1 MKKHLITLCIFLSL
15 YLQSQQLIPLN
26 EKAYSDSLKNV
37 VNGKTDNHSKATAYF
52 LLSSFYRNTDS
63 LSSKN
68 YLQKAATL
76 GLKNPLNKAKYHYYE
91 GQHFIE
97 RNKEKAALSFQ
108 KAIKEFSKIKTEE
121 ADFYIASSWYNY
133 GVTQKNK
140 EGYPFL
146 VKILVEK
153 SIPQV
158 EKYKDHKTLGQLYS
172 QLAII
177 LTYNAEFA
185 KAFEYNTKAIQ
196 LLEKNAP
203 NSPELF
209 FAYLNTASNFCYQ
222 AKGDEA
228 KRFLDKAEKLI
239 QPYPESSSNASY
251 YYGKTLY
258 FITKQKNEEALPM
271 IEKGLVYAKKS
282 NQNLLTQMFYLNKY
296 DILRKQN
303 KLNEAK
309 KVLED
314 ILSEKTLII
323 DVNNRKTFYNQL
335 SSLNEQMGNLPEALI
350 WEKKYSKLSDSLNTE
365 NVKLE
370 LNKLE
375 TKFRTAEKQKEIAN
389 LNTEKAQKELEI
401 NKKNQYLWL
410 LGFASLFLIILM
422 IAIYFYTKK
431 LSKQKEINH
440 HQKLKEIAQQ
450 EELKI
455 TKAILEGEEKERER
469 VGKDLHDGLGG
480 MLAGVKIN
488 FSTWASQNLEQ
499 KNKENFNEIL
509 NQLDQSVSELRNISR
524 NLMPESLLKFGLE
537 TALKD
542 LCEFYTRNDLHI
554 DFQAIDINS
563 KLSLAIQINIF
574 RIVQEI
580 LANAVKHSEA
590 KNILLQC
597 SQSNDIFMITIEDD
611 GRGFDENYHSKT
623 KSMGLHNLRIR
634 VDYLKGKMEIN
645 SDNEGTAINI
655 ELNTHAIS

>member
-1 MKKHLITLCIFLSL
+1 MKNHLITICIFLSI
-15 YLQSQQLIPLN
+15 YVQSQQLIPLN
-26 EKAYSDSLKNV
+26 EKAYSDSLKKVANSKV
-37 VNGKTDNHSKATAYF
+37 DNNAKANSYF
-52 LLSSFYRNTDS
+52 LLSNFYRNTDS
-63 LSSKN
+63 FLSKN
-68 YLQKAATL
+68 YLEKGKALSANT
-76 GLKNPLNKAKYHYYE
+76 PLNNAKYHYYE
-91 GQHFIE
+91 GWHFLE
-97 RNKEKAALSFQ
+97 SNKEKAAVSFQ
-108 KAIKEFSKIKTEE
+108 KAIQEFSKIKSQE

-153 SIPQV
+153 SIPQI
-158 EKYKDHKTLGQLYS
+158 EQYKDHKTLGQFYS

-185 KAFEYNTKAIQ
+185 KAYEYNTKAIKI
-196 LLEKNAP
+196 LEKNAQH
-203 NSPELF
+203 SAELF

-228 KRFLDKAEKLI
+228 KKYLDKAEKLI
-239 QPYPESSSNASY
+239 QPYPDSNSNASF

-271 IEKGLVYAKKS
+271 IEKGLVYAKRS
-282 NQNLLTQMFYLNKY
+282 RQNLLTQMFYMNKY

-309 KVLED
+309 NVLEN

-323 DVNNRKTFYNQL
+323 DANNRKIFYNQL
-335 SSLNEQMGNLPEALI
+335 SSLNEQMGNLKEALV
-350 WEKKYSKLSDSLNTE
+350 WEKKYSKLNDSLNSE

-370 LNKLE
+370 LNTLE

-401 NKKNQYLWL
+401 NKKNQYLWIMV
-410 LGFASLFLIILM
+410 FASLFLLILIIS
-422 IAIYFYTKK
+422 IYFYTKK
-431 LSKQKEINH
+431 LAKEKEINH
-440 HQKLKEIAQQ
+440 SQKLKEIAQQ

-488 FSTWASQNLEQ
+488 FSAWASQNLEPE
-499 KNKENFNEIL
+499 NKQNFNEIL
-509 NQLDQSVSELRNISR
+509 HQLDHSVTELRNISR
-524 NLMPESLLKFGLE
+524 NLMPESLLKLGLE

-542 LCEFYTRNDLHI
+542 LCEFYSRKDLHI
-554 DFQAIDINS
+554 GFQSIDINS
-563 KLSLAIQINIF
+563 KLPLAVQINIF

-590 KNILLQC
+590 ENILLQC
-597 SQSNDIFMITIEDD
+597 SQSNDVFLITIEDD
-611 GRGFDENYHSKT
+611 GKGFSQDSSPT
-623 KSMGLHNLRIR
+623 KSMGLHNLRTR

-645 SDNEGTAINI
+645 SDHEGTAINI
-655 ELNTHAIS
+655 ELNTNAIS

>member
-1 MKKHLITLCIFLSL
+1 MKNHLITICVFLST
-15 YLQSQQLIPLN
+15 YVQSQQLIPLN
-26 EKAYSDSLKNV
+26 EKAYSDSLKKVANSKV
-37 VNGKTDNHSKATAYF
+37 DNNAKANSYF
-52 LLSSFYRNTDS
+52 LLSNFYRNTDS
-63 LSSKN
+63 LLSKN
-68 YLQKAATL
+68 YLEKGKALSPKTS
-76 GLKNPLNKAKYHYYE
+76 LNTAKYHYYE
-91 GQHFIE
+91 GWHFLE
-97 RNKEKAALSFQ
+97 SNKEKAAVSFQ
-108 KAIKEFSKIKTEE
+108 KAIKEFSKIKSQE

-153 SIPQV
+153 SIPQI
-158 EKYKDHKTLGQLYS
+158 EQYKDHKTLGQFYS

-185 KAFEYNTKAIQ
+185 KAYEYNTKAIKI
-196 LLEKNAP
+196 LEKNAP
-203 NSPELF
+203 HSAELF

-228 KRFLDKAEKLI
+228 KKYLDKAEKLI
-239 QPYPESSSNASY
+239 QPYPDSNSNASF

-271 IEKGLVYAKKS
+271 IEKGLVYAKRS
-282 NQNLLTQMFYLNKY
+282 RQNLLTQMFYMNKY

-309 KVLED
+309 NVLEN

-323 DVNNRKTFYNQL
+323 DANNRKIFYNQL
-335 SSLNEQMGNLPEALI
+335 SSLNEQMGNLKEALV
-350 WEKKYSKLSDSLNTE
+350 WEKKYSKLNDSLNSE

-370 LNKLE
+370 LNTLE

-389 LNTEKAQKELEI
+389 LNTEKAQKELEL
-401 NKKNQYLWL
+401 NKKNQYLWVL
-410 LGFASLFLIILM
+410 VFASLFLLILIIS
-422 IAIYFYTKK
+422 IYFYTKK
-431 LSKQKEINH
+431 LAKEKEINH
-440 HQKLKEIAQQ
+440 SQKLKEIAQQ

-488 FSTWASQNLEQ
+488 FSAWASQNLEPE
-499 KNKENFNEIL
+499 NKQNFNDIL
-509 NQLDQSVSELRNISR
+509 HQLDHSVTELRNISR
-524 NLMPESLLKFGLE
+524 NLMPESLLKLGLE

-542 LCEFYTRNDLHI
+542 LCEFYSRKDLHI
-554 DFQAIDINS
+554 DFQPIDINS
-563 KLSLAIQINIF
+563 KLPLAVQIDIF

-590 KNILLQC
+590 ENILLQC
-597 SQSNDIFMITIEDD
+597 SQSNDVFLITIEDD
-611 GRGFDENYHSKT
+611 GKGFSQDSSPT
-623 KSMGLHNLRIR
+623 KSMGLHNLKTR

-645 SDNEGTAINI
+645 SDHEGTAINI
-655 ELNTHAIS
+655 ELNTNAIS

>member
-1 MKKHLITLCIFLSL
+1 MKNHLITICIFLSI
-15 YLQSQQLIPLN
+15 YVQSQQLIPLN
-26 EKAYSDSLKNV
+26 EKAYSDSLKKVANSKV
-37 VNGKTDNHSKATAYF
+37 DNNAKANSYF
-52 LLSSFYRNTDS
+52 LLSNFYRNTDS
-63 LSSKN
+63 FLSKN
-68 YLQKAATL
+68 YLEKGKALSANT
-76 GLKNPLNKAKYHYYE
+76 PLNTAKYHYYE
-91 GQHFIE
+91 GWHFLE
-97 RNKEKAALSFQ
+97 SNKEKAAVSFQ
-108 KAIKEFSKIKTEE
+108 KAIKEFSKIKSQE
-121 ADFYIASSWYNY
+121 ADFFIASSWYNY

-153 SIPQV
+153 SIPQI
-158 EKYKDHKTLGQLYS
+158 EQYKDHKTLGQFYS

-185 KAFEYNTKAIQ
+185 KAYEYNTKAIKI
-196 LLEKNAP
+196 LEKNAP
-203 NSPELF
+203 HSAELF

-228 KRFLDKAEKLI
+228 KKYLDKAEKLI
-239 QPYPESSSNASY
+239 LPYPESNSNASF

-271 IEKGLVYAKKS
+271 IEKGLFYAKRS
-282 NQNLLTQMFYLNKY
+282 RQNLLTQMFYMNKY

-309 KVLED
+309 NVLQN

-323 DVNNRKTFYNQL
+323 DANNRKAFYNQL
-335 SSLNEQMGNLPEALI
+335 SSLNEQMGNLKEALV
-350 WEKKYSKLSDSLNTE
+350 WEKKYSKLNDSLNSE

-370 LNKLE
+370 LNTLE

-389 LNTEKAQKELEI
+389 LNTEKAQKELEL
-401 NKKNQYLWL
+401 NKKNQYLWIMF
-410 LGFASLFLIILM
+410 FASLFLLILIIS
-422 IAIYFYTKK
+422 IYFYTKK
-431 LSKQKEINH
+431 LAKEKEINH
-440 HQKLKEIAQQ
+440 SQKLKEIAQQ

-488 FSTWASQNLEQ
+488 FSAWASQNLEPE
-499 KNKENFNEIL
+499 NKQNFNEIL
-509 NQLDQSVSELRNISR
+509 HQLDHSVTELRNISR
-524 NLMPESLLKFGLE
+524 NLMPESLLKLGLE

-542 LCEFYTRNDLHI
+542 LCEFYSRKDLHI
-554 DFQAIDINS
+554 GFQSIDINS
-563 KLSLAIQINIF
+563 KLPLAVQINIF

-590 KNILLQC
+590 ENILLQC
-597 SQSNDIFMITIEDD
+597 SQSNEVFLITIEDD
-611 GRGFDENYHSKT
+611 GKGFSQDSSPT
-623 KSMGLHNLRIR
+623 KSMGLHNLKTR

-645 SDNEGTAINI
+645 SDHEGTAINI
-655 ELNTHAIS
+655 ELNTNAIS

>member
-1 MKKHLITLCIFLSL
+1 MKNHLITICVFLST
-15 YLQSQQLIPLN
+15 YIQSQQLIPLN
-26 EKAYSDSLKNV
+26 EKAYSDSLKTV
-37 VNGKTDNHSKATAYF
+37 VNSKVDNNAKANSYF
-52 LLSSFYRNTDS
+52 LLSNFYRNTDT
-63 LSSKN
+63 LLSKN
-68 YLQKAATL
+68 YLEKGKALSPKTS
-76 GLKNPLNKAKYHYYE
+76 LNTAKYHYYE
-91 GQHFIE
+91 GWHFLE
-97 RNKEKAALSFQ
+97 SNKEKAAVSFQ
-108 KAIKEFSKIKTEE
+108 KAIQEFSKIKSQE

-153 SIPQV
+153 SIPQI
-158 EKYKDHKTLGQLYS
+158 EQYKDHKTLGQFYS

-185 KAFEYNTKAIQ
+185 KAYEYNTKALKI
-196 LLEKNAP
+196 LEKNAP
-203 NSPELF
+203 HSAELF

-228 KRFLDKAEKLI
+228 KKYLDKAEKLI
-239 QPYPESSSNASY
+239 QPYPDSNSNASF

-271 IEKGLVYAKKS
+271 IEKGLVYAKRS
-282 NQNLLTQMFYLNKY
+282 RQNLLTQMFYMNKY

-309 KVLED
+309 NVLEN

-323 DVNNRKTFYNQL
+323 DANNRKAFYNQL
-335 SSLNEQMGNLPEALI
+335 SSLNEQMGNLKEALV
-350 WEKKYSKLSDSLNTE
+350 WEKKYSKLNDSLNSE

-370 LNKLE
+370 LNTLE

-389 LNTEKAQKELEI
+389 LNTEKAQKELEL
-401 NKKNQYLWL
+401 NKKNQYLWVMV
-410 LGFASLFLIILM
+410 FASLFLLILIIS
-422 IAIYFYTKK
+422 IYFYTKK
-431 LSKQKEINH
+431 LAKEKEINH
-440 HQKLKEIAQQ
+440 SQKLKEIAQQ

-488 FSTWASQNLEQ
+488 FSAWASQNLEPE
-499 KNKENFNEIL
+499 NKQNFNEIL
-509 NQLDQSVSELRNISR
+509 HQLDHSVTELRNISR
-524 NLMPESLLKFGLE
+524 NLMPESLLKLGLE

-542 LCEFYTRNDLHI
+542 LCEFYSRKDLHI
-554 DFQAIDINS
+554 GFQPIDINS
-563 KLSLAIQINIF
+563 KLPLAVQINIF

-590 KNILLQC
+590 ENILLQC
-597 SQSNDIFMITIEDD
+597 SQSNDLFLITIEDD
-611 GRGFDENYHSKT
+611 GKGFSQDSSPT
-623 KSMGLHNLRIR
+623 KSMGLHNLKTR

-645 SDNEGTAINI
+645 SDHEGTAINI
-655 ELNTHAIS
+655 ELNTNAIS